1 MKLTEDKEI
10 FRDAMRRLTQEKVA
24 PIVRDLERTDRFP
37 QELADI
43 FGDMGLLQLW
53 IPEEYG
59 GPGGDLTTVCVAK
72 EEIAKGCLAAA
83 TLCAN
88 NSAGLTLPVLHFGT
102 PQQKQ
107 RYLTEAA
114 KGRTIAAIAM
124 TEP

>member
-1 MKLTEDKEI
+1 MKLDADKEA
-10 FRDAMRRLTQEKVA
+10 FRDSMRRLTEEKVSPLVA
-24 PIVRDLERTDRFP
+24 DLERTDRFP
-37 QELADI
+37 HELAEL

-88 NSAGLTLPVLHFGT
+88 NSVGLVLPVLHFGT
-102 PQQKQ
+102 DEQK
-107 RYLTEAA
+107 
-114 KGRTIAAIAM
+114 
-124 TEP
+124 